1 MLAKSRSIDS
11 TREVDGRREMGFQA
25 GYLLSGVARKVT
37 TPHSYP
43 SIPLLELEEFL
54 LAMLDFLKN
63 LRKDNS

>member
-11 TREVDGRREMGFQA
+11 TREVDGPREMGFQA
-25 GYLLSGVARKVT
+25 GYLLGKVT